1 MRGSVWKW
9 RRTWWLWAACPAC
22 VALLG
27 CVSTGNLGLVI
38 PSRAD
43 PGEFL
48 SHPHTYR
55 DLGPT
60 EGQACRYF
68 LLSLVPWGD
77 STLARAVDDALRPKG
92 GDVLLNVSASTSLY
106 GFIPYYNVFAFTC
119 TTVKGVAVK
128 LEVP

>member
-1 MRGSVWKW
+1 
-9 RRTWWLWAACPAC
+9 